1 MKKDT
6 MRGVV
11 GLGVLL
17 ILYILISFLIPF
29 AKTATFWVSFVFT
42 LIAFC
47 VVAASIYIAF
57 VKNPDAKSRFYGFP
71 IARIGVIYGIAQ
83 LVAGL
88 LLMALGK
95 WVPVWLAVLVYAIM
109 LGAAVIGLISA
120 DAVAEQIHAQDAK
133 LKKDV
138 AAMRAIQSKLS
149 VLPGQCGDPVTAK
162 CLTQLAEEIRFS
174 DPVSSEATQET
185 EADLN
190 ALTDELQKAV
200 LENDTAAAQ
209 NLCKRCQAVLMERNR
224 LCKLEKGS
232 ASSGARI

>member
-11 GLGVLL
+11 GLSVLL
-17 ILYILISFLIPF
+17 ILYILIAFLIPF

-57 VKNPDAKSRFYGFP
+57 VKKPDAKSRFYGFP
-71 IARIGVIYGIAQ
+71 IARIGIIYGIAQ

-95 WVPVWLAVLVYAIM
+95 WVPVWLAVLMYAIM

-149 VLPGQCGDPVTAK
+149 VLPGQCEDPVTAK

-232 ASSGARI
+232 ASGGART